1 MNIEEKAKKAKV
13 RILLYVLHRLLIAQI
28 RYFSKY
34 DFLLLKQVKIDI
46 LDIVESEESQ
56 DL

>member
-13 RILLYVLHRLLIAQI
+13 RILLYVLHRLLITQI

>member
-13 RILLYVLHRLLIAQI
+13 RILLYVLHRLLITQI

-46 LDIVESEESQ
+46 LDIVESEKSQ